1 MMTNEMITGYNYAI
15 TDILQMFAENED
27 IEDEKLK
34 ELLTDSIGI
43 VEQGKKEI
51 ARKAITD
58 YLREA
63 RKKRIDGE

>member
-1 MMTNEMITGYNYAI
+1 MTNEMIVGYNYAI

-43 VEQGKKEI
+43 VEQGKKGI
-51 ARKAITD
+51 VRKAITD

-63 RKKRIDGE
+63 RKRRIDGE

>member
-1 MMTNEMITGYNYAI
+1 MTNEMITGYNYAI

-34 ELLTDSIGI
+34 ELLTDSIGV

-51 ARKAITD
+51 VRKAITD